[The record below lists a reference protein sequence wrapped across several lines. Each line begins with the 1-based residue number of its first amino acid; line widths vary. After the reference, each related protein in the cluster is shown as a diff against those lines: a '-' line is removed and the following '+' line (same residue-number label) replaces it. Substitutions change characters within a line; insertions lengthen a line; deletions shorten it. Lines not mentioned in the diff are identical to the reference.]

1 MLSLL
6 ASGGG
11 NSRLLWLFVHCALAI
26 GGGGEARLASCR
38 LPTRTLASGQSWL
51 PCALEF
57 DQRLNC
63 QFYACGSFA
72 ILGRYVQS
80 IVWTEGTPGEF
91 CLLSRIGWTLDKVR
105 GGVEAAGRVTPIQA
119 FFGGKDRQLTS
130 SGRTELKS
138 VRWTDSLSY
147 FQTAVLALPWIERFL
162 PRGRTILK
170 EGNISQTY
178 FLLPIVIFGIKW
190 APSGATPLCLGPI
203 LGGRKVNVGQP
214 GTSFYLSMLQLCA
227 KNGLDETFIN
237 AEKI

>member
-147 FQTAVLALPWIERFL
+147 FQTAVLALPWIERL
-162 PRGRTILK
+162 LARGRTILEELK
-170 EGNISQTY
+170 LVKLTFCS
-178 FLLPIVIFGIKW
+178 PSSSFGSSEPLR
-190 APSGATPLCLGPI
+190 APPPFALGPSWV
-203 LGGRKVNVGQP
+203 GRSVNPELRLVK
-214 GTSFYLSMLQLCA
+214 FYLSKLRLCA
-227 KNGLDETFIN
+227 K
-237 AEKI
+237 K

>member
-80 IVWTEGTPGEF
+80 IVWTEGTPRRV
-91 CLLSRIGWTLDKVR
+91 LSLSLR
-105 GGVEAAGRVTPIQA
+105 GGM
-119 FFGGKDRQLTS
+119 D
-130 SGRTELKS
+130 SGRTKS
-138 VRWTDSLSY
+138 GVESRPLRSRNSNSSLFLAGRTDSS
-147 FQTAVLALPWIERFL
+147 QACFL
-162 PRGRTILK
+162 RTDRAQICLDRQ
-170 EGNISQTY
+170 SV
-178 FLLPIVIFGIKW
+178 LLP
-190 APSGATPLCLGPI
+190 ACRPRSPL
-203 LGGRKVNVGQP
+203 
-214 GTSFYLSMLQLCA
+214 
-227 KNGLDETFIN
+227 D
-237 AEKI
+237 

>member
-162 PRGRTILK
+162 PRWWRFLK
-170 EGNISQTY
+170 EDTISQTY
-178 FLLPIVIFGIKW
+178 FLLSIVIFGIEW
-190 APSGATPLCLGPI
+190 APSGTTSLCLGPI
-203 LGGRKVNVGQP
+203 LGGGIGQ
-214 GTSFYLSMLQLCA
+214 LSGASGQILPIQATAMC
-227 KNGLDETFIN
+227 
-237 AEKI
+237 

>member
-178 FLLPIVIFGIKW
+178 FLLPIVIFGIEW
-190 APSGATPLCLGPI
+190 APSGTTPLCLGPI
-203 LGGRKVNVGQP
+203 LGGEECQSRVASGQILP
-214 GTSFYLSMLQLCA
+214 IQATSMC
-227 KNGLDETFIN
+227 
-237 AEKI
+237 

>member
-119 FFGGKDRQLTS
+119 FLAGRTDSSQAQDGQSSNLSVGQTVCLTS
-130 SGRTELKS
+130 RRPS
-138 VRWTDSLSY
+138 SLSPGLRD
-147 FQTAVLALPWIERFL
+147 FFRA
-162 PRGRTILK
+162 G
-170 EGNISQTY
+170 G
-178 FLLPIVIFGIKW
+178 
-190 APSGATPLCLGPI
+190 PS
-203 LGGRKVNVGQP
+203 
-214 GTSFYLSMLQLCA
+214 
-227 KNGLDETFIN
+227 
-237 AEKI
+237 